1 MLGLSISIGL
11 VGHLLGGSFLISLFY
26 LKLKHKLLPG
36 ERLVE
41 DGGYIGD
48 TKLQD
53 PDEYSRDKINCVT
66 KTLANLVR
74 VTRQSMFALKL

>member
-1 MLGLSISIGL
+1 MVFKKLFFCKLEHMLGLSISIGL

-41 DGGYIGD
+41 DGG
-48 TKLQD
+48 
-53 PDEYSRDKINCVT
+53 
-66 KTLANLVR
+66 
-74 VTRQSMFALKL
+74 